1 MQQDLSE
8 LKSMGIELKMERV
21 AKMWVVRVG
30 GQEGEVEL
38 TIVPDYYYYML
49 Y

>member
-21 AKMWVVRVG
+21 AKMWVVRARM
-30 GQEGEVEL
+30 QEGEVEL
-38 TIVPDYYYYML
+38 TIVPHYYYYML